1 LGICHHAAS
10 VSTHARAGLLGLLD
24 SLCDGVVADRNLAPL
39 ARLASAEGILK
50 GKKMSELLAWL
61 RGLFGPYDPVRKPGF
76 RGHVPPRP
84 FPTKDSKHE

>member
-1 LGICHHAAS
+1 M
-10 VSTHARAGLLGLLD
+10 
-24 SLCDGVVADRNLAPL
+24 
-39 ARLASAEGILK
+39 K
-50 GKKMSELLAWL
+50 LLAWL